1 MFAKRHS
8 LCESTLWKLI
18 EINPDCKT
26 YIIHLIKIFNFQKK
40 DISSLFDI
48 IQAKS
53 LLASVEMLSL
63 VDMSVFS
70 SKSGSTFQLAME
82 QRSPAIFQLFK
93 EILKDHSRR
102 NLIWTTL
109 LQMDQKSLHVIIFKA
124 KYLNFVNDKSEAL
137 ALINSAIVSHPGS
150 SNDLILI
157 KAHIQKNITSP
168 NDINDTVSSIKN
180 SIARDKF
187 SVSKVAKYMIR
198 YGSVFEAQ
206 EMIGNF
212 IQKLNLTERMGDLHE
227 MQAVWYL
234 MEMGD
239 RLFKDGN
246 ILYSACFYRK
256 IELIF
261 AEFIDDQLDF
271 HGYSLRRMS
280 FVEYVKFMRFLDSD
294 LKNSDILKRSQIGLS
309 RCLIQLNEFSSG
321 AGDVDSLTSKL
332 NSSQISVPFADDISV
347 HVDYFRTILLN
358 QKACIDYLN
367 VICNNLM
374 SNYSENIGALQAA
387 LEISLKINTLLT
399 SQKLSMKLLDLG
411 APISDSIIDQI
422 NCQRLSEINSLWQ
435 NVPLLN

>member
-1 MFAKRHS
+1 
-8 LCESTLWKLI
+8 
-18 EINPDCKT
+18 
-26 YIIHLIKIFNFQKK
+26 
-40 DISSLFDI
+40 
-48 IQAKS
+48 
-53 LLASVEMLSL
+53 MLSL

-70 SKSGSTFQLAME
+70 SKIGSTFQLAME

-261 AEFIDDQLDF
+261 AEFIDDQIVAF
-271 HGYSLRRMS
+271 
-280 FVEYVKFMRFLDSD
+280 
-294 LKNSDILKRSQIGLS
+294 
-309 RCLIQLNEFSSG
+309 
-321 AGDVDSLTSKL
+321 
-332 NSSQISVPFADDISV
+332 
-347 HVDYFRTILLN
+347 
-358 QKACIDYLN
+358 
-367 VICNNLM
+367 
-374 SNYSENIGALQAA
+374 
-387 LEISLKINTLLT
+387 NT
-399 SQKLSMKLLDLG
+399 
-411 APISDSIIDQI
+411 
-422 NCQRLSEINSLWQ
+422 
-435 NVPLLN
+435 